1 MVRVAFSG
9 VCLAA
14 LLAASLE
21 IRTVDGAVLRPFEPS
36 ATANVL
42 VFVATDCP
50 ISNGYAPELQR
61 ICRAYAPKNVS
72 CMLLYEDAAV
82 TADDVRQHL
91 AEYRYTGGIA
101 AAIDAD
107 GALARHAGVSVT
119 PEVAVV
125 DKRGAIRYRGRI
137 DNRYEAFGRPRRVV
151 TVHDLQQAIE
161 AVVEGKP
168 VAAAET
174 TPIGCFI
181 VPSGLRRR

>member
-9 VCLAA
+9 VCLAS

-21 IRTVDGAVLRPFEPS
+21 IRSVDGTLLRPFEP
-36 ATANVL
+36 AAAANVL

-61 ICRAYAPKNVS
+61 ICGAFAPKGVS
-72 CMLLYEDAAV
+72 CVLLYEDASV
-82 TADDVRQHL
+82 TADAVRKHL
-91 AEYRYTGGIA
+91 AEYRYPSGTA

-107 GALARHAGVSVT
+107 GALARRAGASVT
-119 PEVAVV
+119 PEVAVI
-125 DKRGAIRYRGRI
+125 DRRGAIRYRGRI
-137 DNRYEAFGRPRRVV
+137 DNQYEAFGRPRRVV
-151 TVHDLQQAIE
+151 TMHDLQDALE
-161 AVVEGKP
+161 AVVEGKR